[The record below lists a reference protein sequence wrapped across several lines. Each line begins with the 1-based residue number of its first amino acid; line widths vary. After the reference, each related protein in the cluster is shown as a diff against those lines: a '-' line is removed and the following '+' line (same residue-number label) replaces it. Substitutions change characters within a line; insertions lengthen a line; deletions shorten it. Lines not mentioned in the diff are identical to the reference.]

1 MMKQRMTKA
10 ALERLKAELDDL
22 TTRGREEM
30 AKRIGSA
37 RELGDL
43 SENAEYHAARNDQGL
58 MEARIRELQARI
70 DNAEE
75 AEGDAELVTVRP
87 TAGGDDETYLLAPT
101 KHERSE
107 RALRTITPESPL
119 GQALADGQP
128 GDTVTF
134 NAPGGTFTY
143 EVLKREPWSGD

>member
-1 MMKQRMTKA
+1 MTKQKMTKA
-10 ALERLKAELDDL
+10 ALDRLRTELEDL
-22 TTRGREEM
+22 STRGREEM

-70 DNAEE
+70 DNAIE

-107 RALRTITPESPL
+107 RAMRTITPESPL
-119 GQALADGQP
+119 GTALANGQP
-128 GDTVTF
+128 GDTIEVQ
-134 NAPGGTFTY
+134 APGGTFTY